1 MTRYA
6 KLRVLFSLLTF
17 RLMVGLVV
25 AVWSPYSILSA
36 HPGRSFTEPTPL
48 TLAGAFLIGAGAFG
62 YVWCAWDFVSI
73 GLSFSPPVPVARGIY
88 GILRHPMYFSLT
100 LVLLGESLFFKSWR
114 LLGYASVL
122 ALLVHIFVILYEEP
136 SMVKKWG
143 PAYVQYA
150 ERVPRWIP
158 RISRAQ
164 LR

>member
-1 MTRYA
+1 
-6 KLRVLFSLLTF
+6 
-17 RLMVGLVV
+17 
-25 AVWSPYSILSA
+25 
-36 HPGRSFTEPTPL
+36 
-48 TLAGAFLIGAGAFG
+48 
-62 YVWCAWDFVSI
+62 
-73 GLSFSPPVPVARGIY
+73 
-88 GILRHPMYFSLT
+88 MYFSLT